1 MASIMTAVKLNDQ
14 MTAPLR
20 NITNAVNM
28 MLSSWESLDSATA
41 GGSGYGRRCR
51 DPHAAA
57 RGNDA
62 LDQLGNEQ
70 QEFNSKVERGSDA
83 LSGMAV
89 RSPVWLRVIL
99 ACKVR

>member
-41 GGSGYGRRCR
+41 GGLDMGDVAAIRTQLHEATTALDHRRCEVPSFR
-51 DPHAAA
+51 YFSF
-57 RGNDA
+57 RCC
-62 LDQLGNEQ
+62 
-70 QEFNSKVERGSDA
+70 R
-83 LSGMAV
+83 
-89 RSPVWLRVIL
+89 
-99 ACKVR
+99 

>member
-1 MASIMTAVKLNDQ
+1 MAGIATAVKLNDQ

-28 MLSSWESLDSATA
+28 MLSSWESLDNATA
-41 GGSGYGRRCR
+41 
-51 DPHAAA
+51 
-57 RGNDA
+57 RGLDMGDVGAIRTQLNEATTA

-83 LSGMAV
+83 LSGMAGKIAGMV
-89 RSPVWLRVIL
+89 
-99 ACKVR
+99 AG